1 MKKRLSI
8 LLSAAMAFSMLSTA
22 AFGAG
27 TSKSSADFSDLKD
40 LDASA
45 KAKFDTMISAGIFDG
60 VGEGRFGLKDKMN
73 RAQFAKVAAL
83 IFGLKV
89 DTSLKASSFSDVSA
103 DDPANGYA
111 LPYIEALRGANLTD
125 GFAQNAYNPAGEVTK
140 EQLAAFLIR
149 GLNKDAE
156 AKSTAGLNDPTVSDW
171 AKGYAAL
178 AIRLK
183 LMDSETDGTFGGTSA
198 ATRELLVTSSYE
210 AKQQYIPGSRN
221 TNEPGGGAVTLTM
234 DMPSYDITGSTQA
247 QVKSVL
253 QEKTDEG
260 WRIGAVVK
268 LKNTSG
274 SAVRIPDYEL
284 RAKASDGTV
293 YVLQSSASNPHS
305 IPPQSYVEL
314 SYMTVIEV
322 KTELDLTD
330 LLWIDVDQN
339 VYPKQET
346 LLADAPIGS
355 IVWRGKDAVIEDSA
369 LLGNWGVTF
378 SVPGESSALKY
389 TASRLNRQ
397 FTGQAPTYIVQ
408 LIVENP
414 GSYTETVPDFTLGG
428 KAEGQTFIGKR
439 IEQEPVTLHPGERKY
454 LHYAVTTDLN
464 TQLTAFYVL
473 SPESFLKQGQ
483 STPIVYY
490 TGRIG
495 FRFPSSYGTPMAL
508 PAYEFGKPIAIDSL
522 SQAVSPQL
530 GVSLMSLDWFENEGQ
545 SFKTAVAQLK
555 FKNPSGSPL
564 SVPDLTAELQ
574 NAQGILYSGTR
585 TASSVKEVLPGM
597 GTVVTFTFTVP
608 LSEDAARF
616 TFRLLE
622 QQGQQT
628 YKFPVAET
636 SVAVNPPAADS
647 TLLTFYPFELKLSS
661 WSLSAVTMANPTT
674 RAYTFNYKFKMD
686 LDVHTTDEVIVDPGN
701 PKLYMQLENSEGT
714 RIASKVYTLA
724 GENRLMSG
732 SQIINFDNVSS
743 DQLEIPVTLKIY
755 ETINTPAGDAKRLL
769 AVLKQ

>member
-1 MKKRLSI
+1 MKKSLSI
-8 LLSAAMAFSMLSTA
+8 LLSTTMAFSMFSTA
-22 AFGAG
+22 ALAAS
-27 TSKSSADFSDLKD
+27 TPKSSADFKDLKD
-40 LDASA
+40 LDSTA

-60 VGEGRFGLKDKMN
+60 VGDGIFGLKDKMN

-89 DTSLKASSFSDVSA
+89 DTSLEVSSFNDVSA
-103 DDPANGYA
+103 GDPANGYA
-111 LPYIEALRGANLTD
+111 LPYIEALKGANLTD

-156 AKSTAGLNDPTVSDW
+156 AKSTAGLNDTTVSDW
-171 AKGYAAL
+171 AGGYAAL

-183 LMDSETDGTFGGTSA
+183 LLSSGADGTFGGTSA
-198 ATRELLVTSSYE
+198 ATRDLLVTSSYE
-210 AKQQYIPGSRN
+210 AKRQYIPGSRASN
-221 TNEPGGGAVTLTM
+221 GSSTGTISLTT
-234 DMPSYDITGSTQA
+234 DMPSYDITSNTQA

-253 QEKTDEG
+253 QEKTTDG

-284 RAKASDGTV
+284 RTKASDGTV
-293 YVLQSSASNPHS
+293 YTLQSSTSNPRS

-314 SYMTVIEV
+314 SYMTELDV
-322 KTELDLTD
+322 KTDLNLAN
-330 LLWIDVDQN
+330 LLWIDVNQK

-355 IVWRGKDAVIEDSA
+355 IVWRGKDAVIVDPA

-389 TASRLNRQ
+389 TASRLNKQ
-397 FTGQAPTYIVQ
+397 FTGQAPTYMVQ
-408 LIVENP
+408 LIVENS

-428 KAEGQTFIGKR
+428 KAEGQSFIGKR
-439 IEQEPVTLHPGERKY
+439 VEQEPVTLNPGEKKY

-483 STPIVYY
+483 STPIGYY

-495 FRFPSSYGTPMAL
+495 FRLPDNYGKPMAL
-508 PAYEFGKPIAIDSL
+508 PAYELGTPIAIDSL

-555 FKNPSGSPL
+555 FTNPSGSPL
-564 SVPDLTAELQ
+564 SVPDVTAELQ
-574 NAQGILYSGTR
+574 NAKGILYSGSR
-585 TASSVKEVLPGM
+585 IASNVKEVLPGM

-628 YKFPVAET
+628 YKFPIAET

-661 WSLSAVTMANPTT
+661 WSLSAITMQNPVT
-674 RAYTFNYKFKMD
+674 RAYNFNYKFKMD
-686 LDVHTTDEVIVDPGN
+686 LDVHTTNEVIVDPSN
-701 PKLYMQLENSEGT
+701 PKLYMQLENKEGT
-714 RIASKVYTLA
+714 RLASKIFTLA

-732 SQIINFDNVSS
+732 SQIINFDNVNS
-743 DQLEIPVTLKIY
+743 DQLEIPLTLKIY
-755 ETINTPAGDAKRLL
+755 ETINTPVGDAKRLL
-769 AVLKQ
+769 AVLQQ